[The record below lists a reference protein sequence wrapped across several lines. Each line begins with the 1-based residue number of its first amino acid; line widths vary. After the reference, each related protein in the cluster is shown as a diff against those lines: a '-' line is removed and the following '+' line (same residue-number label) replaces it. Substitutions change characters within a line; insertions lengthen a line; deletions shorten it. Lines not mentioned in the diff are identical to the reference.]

1 LRERKR
7 EVGIA
12 NCLKNCGT
20 VSSQVFSP
28 MKLQKRSESMA
39 KRRRN
44 KSQELRNAMAAMSQD
59 ELAASGVVDQLAKE
73 FQVSPSLVYATRR
86 GIKERQDS
94 QSLKKETRARTP
106 QMPDGE
112 NPLDGLLN
120 SETANDLGTIAGGIG
135 LVRARRALALA
146 DGLAKILGAVPE

>member
-1 LRERKR
+1 
-7 EVGIA
+7 
-12 NCLKNCGT
+12 
-20 VSSQVFSP
+20 
-28 MKLQKRSESMA
+28 MA